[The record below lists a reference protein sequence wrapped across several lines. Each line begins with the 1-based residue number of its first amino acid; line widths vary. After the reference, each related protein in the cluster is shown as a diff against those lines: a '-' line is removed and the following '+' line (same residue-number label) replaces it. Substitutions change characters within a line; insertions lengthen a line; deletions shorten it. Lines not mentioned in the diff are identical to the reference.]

1 VTPSTEDNPE
11 ADQAPEGGV
20 HEIQRV
26 EGGRFAPGFKPPT
39 AITTSERGREL
50 RLRRMDKAAQEA
62 RKAIVEAAQAGG
74 ISANS
79 PAEAWGAAVGEVY
92 KGAVAIGTDR
102 PHDAAR
108 SLAFVGKATELM
120 RPQERNVQQVA
131 LQQVVVTGGRSLET
145 IEGEWE
151 DGTGG

>member
-1 VTPSTEDNPE
+1 MTNDL
-11 ADQAPEGGV
+11 DQASEAPLEREGGV
-20 HEIQRV
+20 HEIVRG
-26 EGGRFAPGFKPPT
+26 EKGHFAPGYKPPT

-74 ISANS
+74 INANT
-79 PAEAWGAAVGEVY
+79 PAEAWGAAIGEVY
-92 KGAVAIGTDR
+92 KGAIAIGMDK

-108 SLAFVGKATELM
+108 SLSFVGKATELM

-131 LQQVVVTGGRSLET
+131 LQQVVVTGGRQLDA

-151 DGTGG
+151 EG